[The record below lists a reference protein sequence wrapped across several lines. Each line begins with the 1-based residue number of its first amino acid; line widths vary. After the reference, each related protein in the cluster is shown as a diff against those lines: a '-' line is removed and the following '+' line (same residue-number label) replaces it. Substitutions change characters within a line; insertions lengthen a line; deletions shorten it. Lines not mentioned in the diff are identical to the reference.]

1 MAQATET
8 VLITGTNRGIGF
20 GLTKH
25 FARRGWRVFSA
36 CRRPAEAKELQA
48 LAREYPGL
56 VEILPVEVRDDAS
69 VAALGRAVAGRTATL
84 DMLINNAGI
93 LPGEDSERAGNL
105 SLKPILEA
113 FDVNVAGVIRVTQA
127 VLPLLRVGS
136 RPRIVNIS
144 SGGGSL
150 KATTF
155 RRHYSYSLSKAALN
169 MFTRRAA
176 FDLKDAG
183 ITVVSVSPGFII
195 TDMARAW
202 GADLPLDEATD
213 VLAQTFSAL
222 QPAQN
227 GQWIDR
233 FGQPSEFA
241 W

>member
-1 MAQATET
+1 MANPTET
-8 VLITGTNRGIGF
+8 VLITGTNRGIGY

-36 CRRPAEAKELQA
+36 CRKPAEAAELQA
-48 LAREYPGL
+48 LAKEFPEKI
-56 VEILPVEVRDDAS
+56 EILQVEVRDDAS
-69 VAALGRAVAGRTATL
+69 VAALGQAVAARTASL
-84 DMLINNAGI
+84 DLLVNNAGI
-93 LPGEDSERAGNL
+93 MPGEDSERAGTL
-105 SLKPILEA
+105 SLAPILDA

-127 VLPLLRVGS
+127 VLPLLRLGS
-136 RPRIVNIS
+136 RPRIVNIT

-150 KATTF
+150 KAETF

-176 FDLKDAG
+176 FDLKGAG
-183 ITVVSVSPGFII
+183 FTVVCVSPGFIQ

-202 GADLPLDEATD
+202 GADLPLDEATE
-213 VLAQTFSAL
+213 VLARTFSDL
-222 QPAQN
+222 KPEQN

>member
-1 MAQATET
+1 MAEATET

-20 GLTKH
+20 GLTQH

-36 CRRPAEAKELQA
+36 CRRPAEAKALQA
-48 LAREYPGL
+48 LAREFPGR
-56 VEILPVEVRDDAS
+56 VEILPVEVRDEAS
-69 VAALGRAVAGRTATL
+69 VAALGQAVAGRTASL

-93 LPGEDSERAGNL
+93 LPGEDSERAGTL
-105 SLKPILEA
+105 SLEPILDA

-127 VLPLLRVGS
+127 VLPLLRLGT
-136 RPRIVNIS
+136 RPRIVNIT

-176 FDLKDAG
+176 FDLKAAG
-183 ITVVSVSPGFII
+183 ITVVCVSPGFIQ

-213 VLAQTFSAL
+213 VLAQTFAAL
-222 QPAQN
+222 QPEQT

>member
-1 MAQATET
+1 MAEAKET

-36 CRRPAEAKELQA
+36 CRRPAEAQELQA
-48 LAREYPGL
+48 LARTYPGL
-56 VEILPVEVRDDAS
+56 VDILPVEVRDDAS
-69 VAALGRAVAGRTATL
+69 VAALAQAVTARTASL
-84 DMLINNAGI
+84 DLLVNNAGI
-93 LPGEDSERAGNL
+93 LPGDDSERAGTL
-105 SLKPILEA
+105 SLAPILDA

-127 VLPLLRVGS
+127 VLPLLRLGS
-136 RPRIVNIS
+136 RPRIVNIT

-150 KATTF
+150 KAETF

-176 FDLKDAG
+176 FDLKADG
-183 ITVVSVSPGFII
+183 ITVVCVSPGFII
-195 TDMARAW
+195 TDMAREW
-202 GADLPLDEATD
+202 GADLPLDETTD
-213 VLAQTFSAL
+213 VLAGTFAGLRPEQT
-222 QPAQN
+222 

-233 FGQPSEFA
+233 FGQPSAFA